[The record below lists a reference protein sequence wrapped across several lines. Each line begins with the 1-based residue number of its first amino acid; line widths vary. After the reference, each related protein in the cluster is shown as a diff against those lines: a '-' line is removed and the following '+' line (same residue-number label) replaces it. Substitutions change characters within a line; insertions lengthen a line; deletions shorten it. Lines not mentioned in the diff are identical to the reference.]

1 MANEKIVKL
10 SELISSNFYS
20 MAKMVQNNEYL
31 FYLLKGGRNSSK
43 GSFAYI
49 MTILILTIDAEK
61 GIDTHAV
68 ALRKVKETIRTSCF
82 VNLLWAI
89 DLLGLNDI
97 WDSTVSPM
105 RIWHKKNDNS
115 ILFRGCA
122 NQKDYEKIKSIK
134 FKKGYCRIAIWEEL
148 TEFAGMEEIDNIIQ
162 SLFRGEGSDDCFGFM
177 MYNPPAS
184 KSNWTNEYSD
194 ELEKLQRQGKRNDTF
209 IHHSTY
215 LELPRK
221 WVGEKFIQKAE
232 IVKENNPKAYEHI
245 YLGKCTGEGL
255 EIYNNLEIRTITDEE
270 IAIECDTVRR
280 GLDFGNTH
288 ATCYMETSY
297 NMKKDW
303 IYLLDEVYL
312 YGASQKTMYERIY
325 PKAGRLLIIGD
336 SASPNII
343 RELNDLGLYVI
354 GAKKGPDSKTFGIK
368 WVSDRT
374 KIIIDKKRTPEACH
388 DFETYEYKKNKEGK
402 IVYEYPEEPD
412 GCLVGDTKVL
422 TNNGW
427 IDIKDLVGISGKLFS
442 LNVETKEVEL
452 KQYYDCRKTG
462 TNAKVFQVTT
472 KSGKKFKCTASHPIL
487 TDKGYKLLK
496 DLKVSNNIVAMYD
509 KIKINTD
516 EVVQIQEDSNED
528 VYNLTVRDNN
538 NFFINGG
545 LCVHNSASVRYSLE
559 SYILNNVIRFAGR
572 R

>member
-1 MANEKIVKL
+1 
-10 SELISSNFYS
+10 
-20 MAKMVQNNEYL
+20 
-31 FYLLKGGRNSSK
+31 
-43 GSFAYI
+43 
-49 MTILILTIDAEK
+49 
-61 GIDTHAV
+61 
-68 ALRKVKETIRTSCF
+68 
-82 VNLLWAI
+82 
-89 DLLGLNDI
+89 
-97 WDSTVSPM
+97 
-105 RIWHKKNDNS
+105 
-115 ILFRGCA
+115 
-122 NQKDYEKIKSIK
+122 
-134 FKKGYCRIAIWEEL
+134 
-148 TEFAGMEEIDNIIQ
+148 
-162 SLFRGEGSDDCFGFM
+162 
-177 MYNPPAS
+177 
-184 KSNWTNEYSD
+184 
-194 ELEKLQRQGKRNDTF
+194 
-209 IHHSTY
+209 
-215 LELPRK
+215 
-221 WVGEKFIQKAE
+221 
-232 IVKENNPKAYEHI
+232 
-245 YLGKCTGEGL
+245 
-255 EIYNNLEIRTITDEE
+255 
-270 IAIECDTVRR
+270 
-280 GLDFGNTH
+280 
-288 ATCYMETSY
+288 
-297 NMKKDW
+297 
-303 IYLLDEVYL
+303 
-312 YGASQKTMYERIY
+312 MYERIY

-472 KSGKKFKCTASHPIL
+472 N
-487 TDKGYKLLK
+487 KGYKLLK